1 MTIQELIEELEE
13 IEDLDVVLI
22 SKNGYCEIY
31 EGEDI
36 EFIDEETLNLLV
48 KHYGIRVKNSKRRRY
63 RIVVIEC

>member
-13 IEDLDVVLI
+13 IEDLDAVLI

-31 EGEDI
+31 EGDDI

-48 KHYGIRVKNSKRRRY
+48 KHYGIQAKNCKRCKY
-63 RIVVIEC
+63 RIVNIEC